1 MARRRVVSR
10 IIIYIAVVFSVF
22 PIFWTLSTSFKTPL
36 ESIQPG
42 FFPFLGYKPT
52 LENWKHELSLG
63 GQEVYKTLTNSL
75 IVAVGCTGLALLL
88 GSLAGYGIAR
98 FKYRIVK
105 NENIA
110 MFILSQLFI
119 PPAVVVI
126 PIFLMIQFL
135 HLLDTRFGLIVAHTT
150 FNLPIATLLMRDIF
164 LSLPVELEESARVD
178 GCTHIGA
185 LIRIT
190 LPLAIPSIIAAGILC
205 FSFSWNEFVFAL
217 TLTYEKA
224 STVPL
229 LIAGSRMNQGVQFG
243 MLGVRTMLAI
253 LPPMILVMF
262 IQRYIVRGLTLGAI
276 K

>member
-1 MARRRVVSR
+1 
-10 IIIYIAVVFSVF
+10 
-22 PIFWTLSTSFKTPL
+22 
-36 ESIQPG
+36 
-42 FFPFLGYKPT
+42 
-52 LENWKHELSLG
+52 
-63 GQEVYKTLTNSL
+63 
-75 IVAVGCTGLALLL
+75 
-88 GSLAGYGIAR
+88 
-98 FKYRIVK
+98 
-105 NENIA
+105 
-110 MFILSQLFI
+110 
-119 PPAVVVI
+119 
-126 PIFLMIQFL
+126 
-135 HLLDTRFGLIVAHTT
+135 
-150 FNLPIATLLMRDIF
+150 MRDIF